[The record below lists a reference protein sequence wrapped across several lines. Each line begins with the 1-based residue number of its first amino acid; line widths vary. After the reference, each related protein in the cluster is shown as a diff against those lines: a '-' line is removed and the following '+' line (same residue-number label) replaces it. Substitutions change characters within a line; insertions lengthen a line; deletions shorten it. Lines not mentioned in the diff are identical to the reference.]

1 MALDKLKYTYEE
13 PVKISN
19 LIINTNIAEGDQI
32 VLAAQ
37 VFG

>member
-13 PVKISN
+13 PAKISE
-19 LIINTNIAEGDQI
+19 IIVDTNIADSDQL

-37 VFG
+37 VF